1 MNKLGKRLAVMGLCA
16 CMGAASLAGC
26 SGSPAKVTVATLDG
40 EDIKLDLYTF
50 MVRFN
55 QAQLQGGPYASLFG
69 DDMFNTDLAG
79 DGTTYG
85 ETFKQGILENI
96 EQMLLLEKH
105 ASEYNVALTDE
116 EKASLTKAAEDFIA
130 ANDKTVLDEMCAT
143 QEVVERAMT
152 LYAVQSK
159 MQQAIYDQADTNV
172 SDEEAAQKTVNY
184 VFLSTAG
191 TEKDEEG
198 NTIDLTDEQKAEVK
212 DKAQRILDAAKE
224 SQDLEAAAK
233 AEDDSLSMI
242 SSSYGTDN
250 GNLKEEVK
258 TAAETL
264 EDGQFAD
271 EPVEAETGY
280 YVLQMKTT
288 FDKDATETRKETIVQ
303 QRKADKFEEVT
314 TAWKEEADFTVN
326 DKKVAKLD
334 FFDTFTLKPTE
345 ASTEAPT
352 EAPAA
357 ETETESGTEAATEA
371 QTAGE
376 DTTEENTTEVAS
388 GSESAAKAEE
398 TEDTSEAAET
408 EAQNSTETEASTEA

>member
-26 SGSPAKVTVATLDG
+26 SGNPAKVTVATLDG
-40 EDIKLDLYTF
+40 EDIKMDLYTF

-85 ETFKQGILENI
+85 ETFKQGILENM

-105 ASEYNVALTDE
+105 ASEYNVSLSDE
-116 EKASLTKAAEDFIA
+116 EKASLTKAAEDFMA
-130 ANDKTVLDEMCAT
+130 ENDKTILDEMCAS
-143 QEVVERAMT
+143 QEIVERALT
-152 LYAVQSK
+152 LYAMQSK
-159 MQQAIYDQADTNV
+159 MQQAIYAQVDTEV

-184 VFLSTAG
+184 VFFSTAG
-191 TEKDEEG
+191 TEKDDDG
-198 NTIDLTDEQKAEVK
+198 NTIDLTDEQKAEIK
-212 DKAQRILDAAKE
+212 EKAQRILDAAKE
-224 SQDLEAAAK
+224 SNDLEAAAK
-233 AEDDSLSMI
+233 AEDDTLSMV

-250 GNLKEEVK
+250 GNLKDEVK
-258 TAAETL
+258 TAAEAL

-271 EPVEAETGY
+271 EPVETETGY

-303 QRKADKFEEVT
+303 QRKSDKFEELT
-314 TAWKEEADFTVN
+314 TAWKEEAEFTIN

-334 FFDTFTLKPTE
+334 FFDTFTLKQTE
-345 ASTEAPT
+345 ASTEAVT

-357 ETETESGTEAATEA
+357 ETESGAATEAVTEA

-376 DTTEENTTEVAS
+376 DTTETTA
-388 GSESAAKAEE
+388 ESAESK
-398 TEDTSEAAET
+398 TEKSTDAATEAAPET
-408 EAQNSTETEASTEA
+408 EAQTSAETEASTEAES

>member
-1 MNKLGKRLAVMGLCA
+1 
-16 CMGAASLAGC
+16 
-26 SGSPAKVTVATLDG
+26 
-40 EDIKLDLYTF
+40 
-50 MVRFN
+50 
-55 QAQLQGGPYASLFG
+55 
-69 DDMFNTDLAG
+69 
-79 DGTTYG
+79 
-85 ETFKQGILENI
+85 
-96 EQMLLLEKH
+96 ML
-105 ASEYNVALTDE
+105 LTDE

-357 ETETESGTEAATEA
+357 ETETESGTEAVTEGATEA

-376 DTTEENTTEVAS
+376 DTTEVSTE
-388 GSESAAKAEE
+388 SESAAKAEE
-398 TEDTSEAAET
+398 TEDISEAAET